1 MSAPIWMA
9 SPPELHSALLS
20 GGPGPASLLA
30 AADAWSLLSA
40 EYTAVAEELLA
51 VLSDVQGGA
60 WAGPTAESYLAAHI
74 PFLAWLEQ
82 AGANSAAA
90 ASGLSTAAAGYT
102 AAVAAMPTL
111 PELAANHAIHGVLV
125 ATNFFGINTIPI
137 ALNEADYARMWVQA
151 ATTMGVYQGVSSAA
165 VAEAPPT
172 PAVPQIVKND
182 ASEASNP
189 LQGIEQF
196 WQNLLQEYQNFASN
210 PQLNPFTNFENLVN
224 NPQLDAIL
232 EQFGIG
238 NDTVAHDPTVV
249 NGLDNAIANI
259 LQRFGYTWN
268 PAQGTLNGLDYD
280 DYTDPTVAA
289 FWVAR
294 SLELSEDF
302 QQFFVYLQTNPV
314 LAVQYLVSLELFD
327 WPTHLAEI
335 FTLTSQPA
343 ALAAALPVAAAP
355 LASVGGL
362 AGLAGLAALPAPAVA
377 PPPAPAVVPALT
389 PVVGV
394 GSTFA
399 APAAGVAGAPPPS
412 PTPPSPPAPASPAP
426 PPAPG
431 APGAGF
437 TPPYVVGG
445 PRIGSGSP
453 MGSSA
458 SARAQRKAPEP
469 DSAAA
474 GAAAATREA
483 ARARRRQRSKRH
495 GDADEYMDMN
505 VDVTPDWTPPP
516 DQTAPSGRGAGQLG
530 FSGTVGSRSAD
541 PAGLATMTDDFGAG
555 PTIPMLPGTWEPD
568 DWEDQRP
575 ER

>member
-1 MSAPIWMA
+1 MTAPIWMA

-20 GGPGPASLLA
+20 SGPGPASLLA
-30 AADAWSLLSA
+30 AADAWSLISA
-40 EYTAVAEELLA
+40 EYTAVANELIA
-51 VLSDVQGGA
+51 VLADVQGAA
-60 WAGPTAESYLAAHI
+60 WEGPSVAAYVAAHA

-90 ASGLSTAAAGYT
+90 AAGLTTAAAGYT
-102 AAVAAMPTL
+102 AALAAMPTL
-111 PELAANHAIHGVLV
+111 PELAANHVIHGALV

-151 ATTMGVYQGVSSAA
+151 ATTMSVYQGVSDAA
-165 VAEAPPT
+165 VASAPQT
-172 PAVPQIVKND
+172 PAAPQIVKTD
-182 ASEASNP
+182 SAESSNP

-196 WQNLLQEYQNFASN
+196 WQNLLQEYQTFMSN
-210 PQLNPFTNFENLVN
+210 PQLNPFTQFENLVN
-224 NPQLDAIL
+224 NPQLDAFL

-249 NGLDNAIANI
+249 NGLDNVIANI

-268 PAQGTLNGLDYD
+268 PAEGTLNGLEYD

-294 SLELSEDF
+294 SLEVSEDF

-327 WPTHLAEI
+327 WPTHLAEV

-343 ALAAALPVAAAP
+343 ALAAAVPVAAAP

-377 PPPAPAVVPALT
+377 PVPAPAVVPDLT

-394 GSTFA
+394 SSTFT
-399 APAAGVAGAPPPS
+399 APAAGVGAPPPS
-412 PTPPSPPAPASPAP
+412 PTPPGPPAPAAPAP
-426 PPAPG
+426 PPAPA
-431 APGAGF
+431 APGPIGF

-445 PRIGSGSP
+445 PRIGSGSA
-453 MGSSA
+453 MSSSA

-474 GAAAATREA
+474 GATAAAREA
-483 ARARRRQRSKRH
+483 ARARRRQRSKLR
-495 GDADEYMDMN
+495 GEANEYMDMN

-516 DQTAPSGRGAGQLG
+516 EPTAASGRGAGPLG
-530 FSGTVGSRSAD
+530 FSGTVGAPTAD
-541 PAGLATMTDDFGAG
+541 PAGLATLSDDFGDG
-555 PTIPMLPGTWEPD
+555 PTIPMLPGTWEP
-568 DWEDQRP
+568 EDP
-575 ER
+575 